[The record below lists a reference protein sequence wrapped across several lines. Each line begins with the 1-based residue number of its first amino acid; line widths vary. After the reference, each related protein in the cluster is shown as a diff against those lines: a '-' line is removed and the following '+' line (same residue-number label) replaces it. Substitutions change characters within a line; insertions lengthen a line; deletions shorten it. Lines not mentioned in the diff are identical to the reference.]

1 MEGNFRGGFC
11 LCAVAG
17 QHFCPVCFQNCHL
30 HILPSNKQ
38 RQLQSAHH
46 GKISAFSRILSDC
59 TASVPYTAG
68 TLTAA
73 YPRSP
78 RPPLPPHTRDHRAY
92 PFSLRTLT
100 AIVPRLR
107 PLWGYP
113 EPPRICPRLG
123 TSCTQR
129 PPTSKIACGPQR
141 AMRDHQ
147 FPTGDVR
154 IAKTPAQARYAIQ
167 TE

>member
-1 MEGNFRGGFC
+1 MRRC
-11 LCAVAG
+11 CASTCARCVSKKTTCEY
-17 QHFCPVCFQNCHL
+17 CPVISKSSYSQRTTARF
-30 HILPSNKQ
+30 LPSAASWVIAPHPF
-38 RQLQSAHH
+38 LTLLA
-46 GKISAFSRILSDC
+46 LS
-59 TASVPYTAG
+59 
-68 TLTAA
+68 
-73 YPRSP
+73 
-78 RPPLPPHTRDHRAY
+78 PPHIRDHRAY

-154 IAKTPAQARYAIQ
+154 SAKTPAQARYALQ
-167 TE
+167 TG